1 MAAGSGDLPI
11 PIRRHHQHR
20 GVGRG
25 AVRNQDPP
33 ARRPGGQ
40 MSAGVMNIHDAERK
54 GEAGFTLVEA
64 LIGVGIFAIV
74 LLSILQMFA
83 TNRVTY
89 AKGEVKVPIQQ
100 NARAALELIP
110 RELRMVGYDPNHT
123 TPLLGAG
130 TTPATTQRAIQSAT
144 ATGIRFK
151 IGRASCRER

>member
-1 MAAGSGDLPI
+1 
-11 PIRRHHQHR
+11 
-20 GVGRG
+20 
-25 AVRNQDPP
+25 
-33 ARRPGGQ
+33 
-40 MSAGVMNIHDAERK
+40 MSAGVMNIHDSERK

-89 AKGEVKVPIQQ
+89 AKGEVKVSIQQ
-100 NARAALELIP
+100 NARAALELIS

-130 TTPATTQRAIQSAT
+130 TTPAAW
-144 ATGIRFK
+144 
-151 IGRASCRER
+151 